1 MIQNYLI
8 MSSKNLHKK
17 LKLIT
22 INARSLRTHRKQEK
36 LNNIIANLNPDVVAI
51 TETNL
56 QIDRT
61 FQILGYYFAANTPR
75 PLQNRK
81 SGGGTAILVK
91 NSIHATSTSIGVDDS
106 EDIQCSTV
114 KIEDVILS
122 CIYRRPR
129 GDTHFGDEDA
139 RMFERISRIKGRF
152 VVTGDLNL
160 HVDWANWTHKNRR
173 ACEVLH
179 GLLSMGFIQTI
190 NEVTRPRSYTDDNS
204 GNILDVFITRS
215 NDLISDSEVLKN
227 IEISDHYP
235 ISCCVNIIQHG
246 PTREK
251 IIVEDIKN
259 ADWTV
264 YVREIEQYLID
275 GCDTGS
281 VEDTNVKITEAL
293 KLAWSKAVPKKSVS
307 FVKGAPVYPL
317 SEKTKSIKKE
327 LEKLRKKY
335 NRGGRNV
342 EIRNQCR
349 ALQKVLE
356 ANIAQDIHSVQTS
369 FLSKHGYSAKAVK
382 RYLKRFRQVDDKF
395 GPLKV
400 NDEAQNPEI
409 TDDKIAANTMKD
421 HFVSVYKPRVEFD
434 FNYQPATNPPKM
446 YDITFNEKE
455 VEDAVKGLNNTGAR
469 SMDGINA
476 EMLKRA
482 VEVLKPHLARLF
494 TMIYELGEYPESW
507 LRSVVCPIHKG
518 GKIKHRKNR
527 YRPVSLV
534 SVLLKTYESILYK
547 HCSGWVSN
555 KKVWSSRAG
564 FNAGW
569 SDKQFA
575 YLPRSS
581 VEGNLISLNRR
592 IGEAKKCGVQLTNI
606 YADAKAAFDALSF
619 RNIGIALTEMGMP
632 SKVIRNIMF
641 GLTNRTFVVK
651 VNETL
656 SDPAHASSGIL
667 QGSKLSGFIFNTAIN
682 TIFSTAPP
690 DLCPKSGMPYVA
702 LYGYADDVKF
712 SYITSDLRG
721 HALMVQHQKLVQ
733 EWADEHTYF
742 IHPEKLVMLKM
753 GHSDIVKEI
762 KIGESVVKEVDHH
775 RDLGIEYTSDGLDFK
790 RVWDSK
796 IAQMTRKSIELRS
809 NIRTRSVVV
818 LKQLWNTYLNSILL
832 FGLSVIGYP
841 DDKQLRK
848 LMNIQRLFFDGAVE
862 CPKTCKKRT
871 VNSDFCVNH
880 TLPDPI
886 DIIILKRDLINFNNV
901 RLGML
906 RTVQPK
912 PIQAESPI
920 IRRTRNQLVGSQSRK
935 ISNKDEIFW
944 FENRV
949 LGDFQRIPTEIR
961 NNAKEFANY
970 VKSNVNCHLNKHIKM
985 TRDRRNKKYLIGNFK
1000 SSSNGELGPAARRET
1015 RSNQRL
1021 PNWPTKKYS
1030 SLSSKR

>member
-1 MIQNYLI
+1 M
-8 MSSKNLHKK
+8 MSSKNHHKK

-22 INARSLRTHRKQEK
+22 INARSLRTHKKQEK
-36 LNNIIANLNPDVVAI
+36 LTNIIANLNPDVVAI

-81 SGGGTAILVK
+81 SGGGTAILVR
-91 NSIHATSTSIGVDDS
+91 NSIHATSTSIDIEDS
-106 EDIQCSTV
+106 EDIQCSTI
-114 KIEDVILS
+114 KIENVIIS

-139 RMFERISRIKGRF
+139 RMFEKISKIKGRF
-152 VVTGDLNL
+152 VITGDLNL
-160 HVDWANWTHKNRR
+160 HVDWVNWTHKNRR

-179 GLLSMGFIQTI
+179 KLLSTGFVQTI
-190 NEVTRPRSYTDDNS
+190 NEITRPKSILDEDS

-215 NDLISDSEVLKN
+215 HDLISDSEVLKN
-227 IEISDHYP
+227 IEMSDHFP
-235 ISCCVNIIQHG
+235 ISCCVNVLQ
-246 PTREK
+246 PESKREK
-251 IIVEDIKN
+251 IIVEDVKN
-259 ADWTV
+259 ADWFV
-264 YVREIEQYLID
+264 YVREIEQCLKD
-275 GCDTGS
+275 LCDTDG
-281 VEDTNVKITEAL
+281 VEEMNEKITEAL
-293 KLAWSKAVPKKSVS
+293 KVAWAKAVPRKSIS
-307 FVKGAPVYPL
+307 FVKGAPVFPL
-317 SEKTKSIKKE
+317 SERTKNIKRE

-335 NRGGRNV
+335 NRGGRSV

-356 ANIAQDIHSVQTS
+356 SNIAQDIYSVQTS
-369 FLSKHGYSAKAVK
+369 YLSKHGYSAKAVK
-382 RYLKRFRQVDDKF
+382 RYLKKFRQVDDQF
-395 GPLKV
+395 GPLRV
-400 NDEAQNPEI
+400 NDEVQNPEI
-409 TDDKIAANTMKD
+409 TDDRIAANTMKD
-421 HFVSVYKPRVEFD
+421 HFVSVYKPRVDFD
-434 FNYQPATNPPKM
+434 LNYQPTTNPPRM
-446 YDITFNEKE
+446 YDITFSEKE
-455 VEDAVKGLNNTGAR
+455 VQDAIMGLNNTGAR

-476 EMLKRA
+476 EMLKKA
-482 VEVLKPHLARLF
+482 TEVLKQHLARLF
-494 TMIYELGEYPESW
+494 TMVYDLGEYPSNW
-507 LRSVVCPIHKG
+507 LQSVVCPIHKG
-518 GKIKHRKNR
+518 GKIKYRKNR

-547 HCSGWVSN
+547 HCAGWVSN
-555 KKVWSSRAG
+555 THAWNPRPG

-581 VEGNLISLNRR
+581 VEGNLISLNKR
-592 IGEAKKCGVQLTNI
+592 IEEAKRSEVQLTNI

-619 RNIGIALTEMGMP
+619 KNIGIALTEMGMP
-632 SKVIRNIMF
+632 RKVIMNIMF

-656 SDPAHASSGIL
+656 SDPARATSGIL

-682 TIFSTAPP
+682 SIFSTAPP
-690 DLCPKSGMPYVA
+690 DICPRSGLPYVA

-712 SYITSDLRG
+712 SYITSDLKG

-733 EWADEHTYF
+733 EWAEKHTYF
-742 IHPEKLVMLKM
+742 IHPEKLVMIKM

-775 RDLGIEYTSDGLDFK
+775 RDLGIEYNSNGLDFR

-809 NIRTRSVVV
+809 NIRSRSVVV

-848 LMNIQRLFFDGAVE
+848 LMNIQRLFFDGAIE

-871 VNSDFCVNH
+871 SKSDFCLH
-880 TLPDPI
+880 HSLPDPV
-886 DIIILKRDLINFNNV
+886 DVIILKRDLITFNNV
-901 RLGML
+901 RLGIL

-912 PIQAESPI
+912 PTQVELPV
-920 IRRTRNQLVGSQSRK
+920 IRRTRNQLAGSQSQK
-935 ISNKDEIFW
+935 IRNKEEIFW

-949 LGDFQRIPTEIR
+949 LGDFLRTPTDIR

-985 TRDRRNKKYLIGNFK
+985 IRDKKNRRCLIGNFK
-1000 SSSNGELGPAARRET
+1000 SSSNGVLGPAARRET

-1021 PNWPTKKYS
+1021 PNWPVKK
-1030 SLSSKR
+1030 